1 MTKSNKVDE
10 AWDKIFSKYEIDK
23 HLELDGTYNISA
35 NDIKEFREPRLMTKF
50 DWSDSRP
57 QLFKEKNL
65 SILPDSRGTYVIG
78 KFKAYQNLGYQEI
91 KPISVKKPDWIRSFD
106 EFPVTSES
114 VALNLAQ
121 MTGMI
126 DNVMGTVLEE
136 PNAVGTITGRLKSGK
151 LDYNIDLE
159 NSKNSYNFKVDNSQV
174 EIDAG
179 FENLNN
185 LAIIEAKNR
194 IPKDFM
200 IRQLY
205 YPFVGYNNLG
215 TGKVVMPIYFTHAD
229 DVYGFHIFEF
239 PEKNNYSS
247 IKKIKQ
253 INFIIDEDLNIT
265 IESVKKISMD
275 SRNEMEPTTVPYPQ
289 ADNFTKVL
297 DMLQHLLIPKNKQ
310 ELADDYN
317 FNDRQSD
324 YYGNALIYLN
334 FAIKKDGK
342 FELTDLGKRVVGMPN
357 NNTRNKIII
366 EQILNH
372 KTFNIIFE
380 NTLRNGGEY
389 HNNFIAQTLYN
400 NVPRINSI
408 VTAERRTSTVKSWL
422 DWILNT
428 ATAE

>member
-1 MTKSNKVDE
+1 MKKVGIIVTKSNKVDE

-185 LAIIEAKNR
+185 LAIIE
-194 IPKDFM
+194 
-200 IRQLY
+200 
-205 YPFVGYNNLG
+205 
-215 TGKVVMPIYFTHAD
+215 
-229 DVYGFHIFEF
+229 
-239 PEKNNYSS
+239 S
-247 IKKIKQ
+247 
-253 INFIIDEDLNIT
+253 
-265 IESVKKISMD
+265 
-275 SRNEMEPTTVPYPQ
+275 
-289 ADNFTKVL
+289 
-297 DMLQHLLIPKNKQ
+297 
-310 ELADDYN
+310 
-317 FNDRQSD
+317 
-324 YYGNALIYLN
+324 
-334 FAIKKDGK
+334 
-342 FELTDLGKRVVGMPN
+342 
-357 NNTRNKIII
+357 
-366 EQILNH
+366 
-372 KTFNIIFE
+372 
-380 NTLRNGGEY
+380 
-389 HNNFIAQTLYN
+389 
-400 NVPRINSI
+400 
-408 VTAERRTSTVKSWL
+408 
-422 DWILNT
+422 
-428 ATAE
+428 